1 MSPMSANK
9 QANNTHNGIG
19 LTKAIV
25 WHRML
30 DGSLSILTTATLGYG
45 AALAQPSVSPNLP
58 PPDTTNPPVNYPV
71 VVGWPTGRMPIA
83 PNGFT
88 VSLYAEQLDHPRWL
102 YVLPN
107 GDVLVAEA
115 NTPVSQR
122 DRQEGAAKV
131 AQQLAAKS
139 RGPSANRITLLRD
152 TNRDGKPEVRST
164 FLTGLNQPFGML
176 LVGNTFYVANTDSLM
191 RYPYS
196 PGQTRITAQGTKIL
210 DLPAGGYNN
219 HWTRNVIANRDGSK
233 LYVSVGSGT
242 NVDEERVDEKDK
254 RRAAILEVN
263 PDGSEMRV
271 FASGLRNPNGMAWA
285 PGTSTLWTAVNE
297 RDELGDELVPD
308 YLTSVREGAFYGW
321 PYSYFG
327 QNVDP
332 RKQGER
338 PDLVAKAVVP
348 DVPLGAHTASLGLTF
363 YERTVFPELYRGG
376 AFIAQRGSW
385 NRSRP
390 SGYKVVYVPFVNGR
404 PSGPPQ
410 DFLTGFIAG
419 TTLTGRPNVYGRPV
433 GVTTLPDGSFLVA
446 DDASNRIWR
455 VTYTGKENQTLRSNL
470 SVP

>member
-1 MSPMSANK
+1 MNANR
-9 QANNTHNGIG
+9 QALDSKLSGQAS
-19 LTKAIV
+19 LMKATSHHLILV
-25 WHRML
+25 S
-30 DGSLSILTTATLGYG
+30 SLISILTAATLGHG
-45 AALAQPSVSPNLP
+45 LVMAQPSVSPSLP
-58 PPDTTNPPVNYPV
+58 LPDTTNPPVNYPV
-71 VVGWPTGRMPIA
+71 VVGWSAGRMPTA
-83 PNGFT
+83 PRDFT
-88 VSLYAEQLDHPRWL
+88 VSLYADRLDHPRWL

-115 NTPVSQR
+115 NTPVSQG
-122 DRQEGAAKV
+122 DRQKDPSRV
-131 AQQLAAKS
+131 AQQLAAGN

-152 TNRDGKPEVRST
+152 TNRDGEPEVRST

-176 LVGNTFYVANTDSLM
+176 LLGNTFYVANTDGLM
-191 RYPYS
+191 RYPYRT
-196 PGQTRITAQGTKIL
+196 GQTSINTQGTKIL

-263 PDGSEMRV
+263 PDGSDMRV
-271 FASGLRNPNGMAWA
+271 FASGLRNPNGMDWA
-285 PGTSTLWTAVNE
+285 PGTNTLYTAVNE

-327 QNVDP
+327 QNEDP
-332 RKQGER
+332 RKRGER

-348 DVPLGAHTASLGLTF
+348 DVPLGAHTASLGLAF
-363 YERTVFPELYRGG
+363 YEETALPEQYRGG
-376 AFIAQRGSW
+376 AFITQRGSW
-385 NRSRP
+385 NRSSP

-410 DFLTGFIAG
+410 DFLTGFIAS
-419 TTLTGRPNVYGRPV
+419 TASSGRPNVYGRPV
-433 GVTTLPDGSFLVA
+433 GVTILPDGSLLVA
-446 DDASNRIWR
+446 DDAADRVWR
-455 VTYTGKENQTLRSNL
+455 VAYTGSRASQ
-470 SVP
+470 